1 MEELRKFLTFN
12 KGERIAI
19 IALMTAILLLV
30 LACLFHKPQVPKDE
44 AALHNLDSLLA
55 LRQAALDAQ
64 KGNDSLTLFAFN
76 PNTMTEE
83 EGRRLGLTE
92 SQIRNI
98 LNYRNK
104 GGQFRIQ
111 SDLARLYTIGEE
123 DYLRLEPYIDLP
135 KQRQEA
141 WTHSTSKKGN
151 AYPDRYEEPRPA
163 PREIPH
169 VELNTVDSATLV
181 ELPQIGPYIAM
192 RILEYRERLGGY
204 ADLEQLREVRGVD
217 STRFDIITP
226 YMNIGDQSP
235 RKIDV
240 NRDDFRTLVRH
251 PYLNYEQVKRI
262 FNQREKRGMIK
273 NWAQLEALIK
283 QDGEVSPW
291 LEYYVKY

>member
-1 MEELRKFLTFN
+1 MEELRRFLSFN

-19 IALMTAILLLV
+19 IVLMAIILVLV
-30 LACLFHKPQVPKDE
+30 LAVALKPQRVPLNE
-44 AALHNLDSLLA
+44 AELHNLDSLLA
-55 LRQAALDAQ
+55 LHQAALDEQ
-64 KGNDSLTLFAFN
+64 KGKDSLVLFPFN

-92 SQIRNI
+92 SQIRNV
-98 LNYRNK
+98 LNYRDK
-104 GGQFRIQ
+104 GGKFRIQ
-111 SDLARLYTIGEE
+111 SDLGRLYTISEE

-135 KQRQEA
+135 KQRQETLTA
-141 WTHSTSKKGN
+141 SSSKKGKTY
-151 AYPDRYEEPRPA
+151 ADSYDDPRPA

-192 RILEYRERLGGY
+192 RIIEYRERLGGY
-204 ADLEQLREVRGVD
+204 ADLEQMREVKGVD

-226 YMNIGDQSP
+226 YIETSDHEP

-273 NWAQLEALIK
+273 NWKQLEALIK
-283 QDGEVSPW
+283 EAGEVNPW

>member
-1 MEELRKFLTFN
+1 MEELRKFLSFN

-19 IALMTAILLLV
+19 IVLMAIILVLV
-30 LACLFHKPQVPKDE
+30 LAVALKPQRVPLNE
-44 AALHNLDSLLA
+44 AELHNLDSLLA
-55 LRQAALDAQ
+55 LHQAALDEQ
-64 KGNDSLTLFAFN
+64 KGKDSLVLFPFN

-98 LNYRNK
+98 LNYRDK

-111 SDLARLYTIGEE
+111 SDLGRLYTISEE

-141 WTHSTSKKGN
+141 LTASSSKKGKTY
-151 AYPDRYEEPRPA
+151 ADGYGDPRPA

-192 RILEYRERLGGY
+192 RIIEYRKRLGGY
-204 ADLEQLREVRGVD
+204 ADLEQLREVKGVD

-226 YMNIGDQSP
+226 YIEIGDQEP

-240 NRDDFRTLVRH
+240 NRDDFRTLARH

-273 NWAQLEALIK
+273 NWKQLEALIK
-283 QDGEVSPW
+283 EAGEVNPW

>member
-1 MEELRKFLTFN
+1 MSFN

-19 IALMTAILLLV
+19 IIFMAIILVLV
-30 LACLFHKPQVPKDE
+30 LAIALKPSRVPLDE
-44 AALHNLDSLLA
+44 SNLHNLDSLLA
-55 LRQAALDAQ
+55 LRQAGLDEQ
-64 KGNDSLTLFAFN
+64 KGKDSLMLFPFN

-83 EGRRLGLTE
+83 EGRRLGFTE

-98 LNYRNK
+98 LNYRDK

-111 SDLARLYTIGEE
+111 SDLGRLYTISEE

-135 KQRQEA
+135 KQRQETLTA
-141 WTHSTSKKGN
+141 SSSKKGKTC
-151 AYPDRYEEPRPA
+151 ADEYDHTRPA

-192 RILEYRERLGGY
+192 RIIEYRERLGGY
-204 ADLEQLREVRGVD
+204 ADLEQLREVKGVD

-226 YMNIGDQSP
+226 YIDTGEQEL

-273 NWAQLEALIK
+273 NWKQLEALIK
-283 QDGEVSPW
+283 EAGEVNPW

>member
-1 MEELRKFLTFN
+1 MEELRRFLSFN

-19 IALMTAILLLV
+19 IVLMAIMLVLV
-30 LACLFHKPQVPKDE
+30 LAVALKPQRVPLNE
-44 AALHNLDSLLA
+44 AELHNLDSLLA
-55 LRQAALDAQ
+55 LHQAALDEQ
-64 KGNDSLTLFAFN
+64 KGKDSLVLFPFN

-92 SQIRNI
+92 SQIRNV
-98 LNYRNK
+98 LNYRDK

-111 SDLARLYTIGEE
+111 SDLGRLFTISEE

-135 KQRQEA
+135 KQRQQA
-141 WTHSTSKKGN
+141 WTTSSSKKGKTC
-151 AYPDRYEEPRPA
+151 ADEYDHTRPA

-192 RILEYRERLGGY
+192 RIIEYRERLGGY
-204 ADLEQLREVRGVD
+204 ADLEQLREVKGVD

-226 YMNIGDQSP
+226 YIETGDQEL

-251 PYLNYEQVKRI
+251 PYLNYEQVKCI
-262 FNQREKRGMIK
+262 SNQREQRGMIK
-273 NWAQLEALIK
+273 NWKQLEALIK
-283 QDGEVSPW
+283 EAGEVSPW

>member
-1 MEELRKFLTFN
+1 MEELRKFLSFN

-19 IALMTAILLLV
+19 IVLMAIILVLV
-30 LACLFHKPQVPKDE
+30 LAVALKPQRVPLNE
-44 AALHNLDSLLA
+44 AELHNLDSLLA
-55 LRQAALDAQ
+55 LRQAALDEQ
-64 KGNDSLTLFAFN
+64 KGKDSLMLFPFN

-83 EGRRLGLTE
+83 EGRMLGLTE

-98 LNYRNK
+98 LNYRDK
-104 GGQFRIQ
+104 GGRFRIQ
-111 SDLARLYTIGEE
+111 SDLGRLYTISEE

-135 KQRQEA
+135 KQRQE
-141 WTHSTSKKGN
+141 KGKT
-151 AYPDRYEEPRPA
+151 YTDGYGDPRPA
-163 PREIPH
+163 PMEIPH

-192 RILEYRERLGGY
+192 RIIEYRERLGGY
-204 ADLEQLREVRGVD
+204 ADLEQLREVKGVD

-226 YMNIGDQSP
+226 SIETGDQEL

-273 NWAQLEALIK
+273 NWKQLEALIK
-283 QDGEVSPW
+283 EAGEVNPW
-291 LEYYVKY
+291 LENYVKY